1 MRFVLG
7 LLLGLLLGAL
17 LAALLAAQANASA
30 EDDLEIRGI
39 SDRPPASPSA
49 VR

>member
-7 LLLGLLLGAL
+7 LLFGLLLGAL
-17 LAALLAAQANASA
+17 LAALLAAQASAST
-30 EDDLEIRGI
+30 EDDLEIHGV
-39 SDRPPASPSA
+39 SDRPPATPSA